1 MATKNSKKPTKTK
14 KPAAK
19 KAIKVQKKPI
29 KKTAAKKPVKPIKK
43 AAVAKKAPK
52 KAAVAKKA
60 PKKAAVAK
68 KAPKKA
74 AVAKKAPK
82 KAAVKVSGSPTDFSA
97 FLKNFQPY
105 RSKKSEKYM
114 NKNQQRHFLGMLT
127 AWKEALIEEQEKT
140 EQLIQQDQSNFPDS
154 LDRAAKEEEFML
166 ELRKRERER
175 KLIGKI
181 DLSLKDLA
189 DDLYGYCES
198 CGVEI
203 GIKRL
208 EARPTAT
215 KCIDCKTVDE
225 IKEKQQFG

>member
-1 MATKNSKKPTKTK
+1 MIKLISFLKFQTKLQIKLTK
-14 KPAAK
+14 KTYLISIFQVSQLK
-19 KAIKVQKKPI
+19 ILSTNLQKKPI
-29 KKTAAKKPVKPIKK
+29 KKTAAKKPVKPI
-43 AAVAKKAPK
+43 
-52 KAAVAKKA
+52 
-60 PKKAAVAK
+60 KKAAVAK

>member
-52 KAAVAKKA
+52 KG
-60 PKKAAVAK
+60 
-68 KAPKKA
+68 

>member
-19 KAIKVQKKPI
+19 KVTKVQKKPI
-29 KKTAAKKPVKPIKK
+29 KKSAEKKPVKPLKK

-52 KAAVAKKA
+52 KATVSKKSS
-60 PKKAAVAK
+60 
-68 KAPKKA
+68 
-74 AVAKKAPK
+74 K

>member
-29 KKTAAKKPVKPIKK
+29 KKTAAKKSVKPI
-43 AAVAKKAPK
+43 K

>member
-1 MATKNSKKPTKTK
+1 MATKNSKKPTKVKKPVAKKVTKVQKKPVK

-19 KAIKVQKKPI
+19 KPVKSVKKTGVAKKSP
-29 KKTAAKKPVKPIKK
+29 KKTAAKIL
-43 AAVAKKAPK
+43 A
-52 KAAVAKKA
+52 
-60 PKKAAVAK
+60 
-68 KAPKKA
+68 
-74 AVAKKAPK
+74 
-82 KAAVKVSGSPTDFSA
+82 SPSDFSA

-105 RSKKSEKYM
+105 RSNKTEKYM
-114 NKNQQRHFLGMLT
+114 NKNQQKHFLGMLT

-175 KLIGKI
+175 KLISKI
-181 DLSLKDLA
+181 DLSLKDLE
-189 DDLYGYCES
+189 DNLYGYCES

>member
-29 KKTAAKKPVKPIKK
+29 KKTAAKKAVKPI
-43 AAVAKKAPK
+43 
-52 KAAVAKKA
+52 
-60 PKKAAVAK
+60 KKAAVAK

>member
-1 MATKNSKKPTKTK
+1 MATKNSKKPTKAK

-19 KAIKVQKKPI
+19 KVTKVQKKPI
-29 KKTAAKKPVKPIKK
+29 KKPVAKKPVKPVKK
-43 AAVAKKAPK
+43 TAAAKKAPK

-60 PKKAAVAK
+60 T
-68 KAPKKA
+68 
-74 AVAKKAPK
+74 K
-82 KAAVKVSGSPTDFSA
+82 KAAVKVNASPTDFSA

-114 NKNQQRHFLGMLT
+114 NRNQQKHFLGMLT
-127 AWKEALIEEQEKT
+127 AWKKALIEEQEKT

>member
-1 MATKNSKKPTKTK
+1 MPTKKTK
-14 KPAAK
+14 QTLKPAKASAK
-19 KAIKVQKKPI
+19 KKTVAKKSTAKKPI
-29 KKTAAKKPVKPIKK
+29 KKVLKPSSKKVSKTIKTPNAKKNTKK
-43 AAVAKKAPK
+43 IVTKTKSS
-52 KAAVAKKA
+52 
-60 PKKAAVAK
+60 
-68 KAPKKA
+68 
-74 AVAKKAPK
+74 
-82 KAAVKVSGSPTDFSA
+82 VSPSDFSA

-105 RSKKSEKYM
+105 KSKRSEKYM
-114 NKNQQRHFLGMLT
+114 NKNQQKHFLFMLN

-175 KLIGKI
+175 KLINKI
-181 DLSLKDLA
+181 DLSIKDL
-189 DDLYGYCES
+189 DDNLYGYCES

>member
-52 KAAVAKKA
+52 KSAVAKKA
-60 PKKAAVAK
+60 T
-68 KAPKKA
+68 
-74 AVAKKAPK
+74 K

-225 IKEKQQFG
+225 IKEKQLGG

>member
-1 MATKNSKKPTKTK
+1 MATKNSKKPTKAKRPAVK
-14 KPAAK
+14 KVT
-19 KAIKVQKKPI
+19 KVQKKSVRKP
-29 KKTAAKKPVKPIKK
+29 TAKKAVKPLKK
-43 AAVAKKAPK
+43 ATVAKKAPR
-52 KAAVAKKA
+52 KATA
-60 PKKAAVAK
+60 
-68 KAPKKA
+68 
-74 AVAKKAPK
+74 
-82 KAAVKVSGSPTDFSA
+82 KVSASPTDFSA

-114 NKNQQRHFLGMLT
+114 NKNQHKHFLGMLT

-175 KLIGKI
+175 KLIAKI
-181 DLSLKDLA
+181 DLSLKDLE
-189 DDLYGYCES
+189 DNLYGYCES

>member
-1 MATKNSKKPTKTK
+1 MATKNSKKPTKAK

-19 KAIKVQKKPI
+19 KVTKVQKKPV
-29 KKTAAKKPVKPIKK
+29 KKPVAKKPAKPVKK
-43 AAVAKKAPK
+43 AALAKKAPK
-52 KAAVAKKA
+52 KAVAKVNA
-60 PKKAAVAK
+60 
-68 KAPKKA
+68 
-74 AVAKKAPK
+74 
-82 KAAVKVSGSPTDFSA
+82 SPTDFSA
-97 FLKNFQPY
+97 FLKNFQHY

-114 NKNQQRHFLGMLT
+114 NKNQQKHFLGMLT
-127 AWKEALIEEQEKT
+127 AWKEVLIEEQEKT

-175 KLIGKI
+175 KLIAKI
-181 DLSLKDLA
+181 DLSLKDLE
-189 DDLYGYCES
+189 DNLYGYCES